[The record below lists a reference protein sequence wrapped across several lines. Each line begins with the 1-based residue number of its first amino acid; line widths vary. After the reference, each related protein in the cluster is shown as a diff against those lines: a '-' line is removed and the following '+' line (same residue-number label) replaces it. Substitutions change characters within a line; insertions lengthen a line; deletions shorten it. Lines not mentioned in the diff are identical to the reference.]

1 MNQTTDARQDECMNQ
16 TTNTEGYKKGC
27 WDPHTTG
34 LSGSTWILTKRSGVS
49 VPVRR
54 VNVCLMQHR
63 HRSSAPLRPPQT
75 TATAVGESPALAANV
90 DGS

>member
-1 MNQTTDARQDECMNQ
+1 MNQ

-49 VPVRR
+49 VPVRHGGIQLR
-54 VNVCLMQHR
+54 LVQQAD
-63 HRSSAPLRPPQT
+63 APRPTWPH
-75 TATAVGESPALAANV
+75 SPATWYSLL
-90 DGS
+90 